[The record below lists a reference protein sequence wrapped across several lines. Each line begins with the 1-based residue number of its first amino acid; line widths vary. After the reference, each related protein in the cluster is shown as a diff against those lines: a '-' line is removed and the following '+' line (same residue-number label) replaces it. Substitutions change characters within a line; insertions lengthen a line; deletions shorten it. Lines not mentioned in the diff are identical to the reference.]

1 MKTMRL
7 PVLLFA
13 VCLICTAAAQ
23 AVEFRLLNWD
33 GYDAD
38 LKFTNG
44 GKAVPVSA
52 NENDFSIVYKY
63 TETDPIIFYKEVKR
77 DDKTVKEIAAT
88 VAVPADMTHGILI
101 LAATDSTLKTY
112 VGLWVDDSPES
123 RPASTIR
130 FVNLSSHKTVFK
142 LGNEQFS
149 LSPSGTHQV
158 KFDPAVQRVVLQG
171 AAQVDSQWIQFSGNP
186 IPVRAGLRLLV
197 VMRDGRPSIGRDP
210 TPVDLL
216 SFYDRPPVPP
226 VAATGRG
233 PL

>member
-1 MKTMRL
+1 MKIMRIL
-7 PVLLFA
+7 SLFIA
-13 VCLICTAAAQ
+13 ACIVGVSAAQ

-38 LKFTNG
+38 LKFTNK
-44 GKAVPVSA
+44 GKPVPVSA

-63 TETDPIIFYKEVKR
+63 NEAGPIIFYKEVR
-77 DDKTVKEIAAT
+77 LDEKTVKETAAT
-88 VAVPADMTHGILI
+88 VPVPADMTHGILI

-123 RPASTIR
+123 RPAGTIR
-130 FVNLSSHKTVFK
+130 FVNLSSHPTVFK

-149 LSPSGTHQV
+149 ITPSGTHQV

-171 AAQVDSQWIQFSGNP
+171 AAQVNNEWVMFSGNP
-186 IPVRAGLRLLV
+186 IPVRPGLRLLV
-197 VMRDGRPSIGRDP
+197 VLRDGRPSVGRDP

-226 VAATGRG
+226 TAPAGG
-233 PL
+233 SPL